1 MKLAVTIIFM
11 LVCVILS
18 IVVLMQ
24 EGKSGGLGAI
34 SGSAESSYWNQIK
47 GRTAEGK
54 LERFTIILAVLFF
67 ALAVLLNTGLF
78 K

>member
-11 LVCVILS
+11 IVCVILTV
-18 IVVLMQ
+18 VVLMQ

-67 ALAVLLNTGLF
+67 ALAVLLNTGLL

>member
-11 LVCVILS
+11 IVCVILS

>member
-11 LVCVILS
+11 IVCVILS

-67 ALAVLLNTGLF
+67 ALAVLLNTGLL

>member
-1 MKLAVTIIFM
+1 MKTVIMIAFILICIALII
-11 LVCVILS
+11 LVM
-18 IVVLMQ
+18 MQ

-67 ALAVLLNTGLF
+67 ALAVLLNTGLL

>member
-11 LVCVILS
+11 IVCVILTV
-18 IVVLMQ
+18 VVLMQ

>member
-11 LVCVILS
+11 IVCVILS
-18 IVVLMQ
+18 VVVLMQ

-67 ALAVLLNTGLF
+67 ALAVLLNTGLL

>member
-11 LVCVILS
+11 IVCVILS
-18 IVVLMQ
+18 VVVLMQ

-67 ALAVLLNTGLF
+67 ALAVLLNAGLL

>member
-1 MKLAVTIIFM
+1 MKTAVTIIFM
-11 LVCVILS
+11 IVCVILS
-18 IVVLMQ
+18 VVVLMQ

-67 ALAVLLNTGLF
+67 VLAILLNTGLL

>member
-11 LVCVILS
+11 VVCIVLS
-18 IVVLMQ
+18 MVVLMQ

-34 SGSAESSYWNQIK
+34 SGATESSYWSQIK

-54 LERFTIILAVLFF
+54 LERFTVVLAVLFF
-67 ALAVLLNTGLF
+67 ALAVLLNTGLI

>member
-1 MKLAVTIIFM
+1 MI
-11 LVCVILS
+11 VCVILS

-67 ALAVLLNTGLF
+67 ALAVLLNTGLL

>member
-11 LVCVILS
+11 IVCVILS
-18 IVVLMQ
+18 VVVLMQ

-67 ALAVLLNTGLF
+67 ALAVLLNTGLL
-78 K
+78 

>member
-1 MKLAVTIIFM
+1 MI
-11 LVCVILS
+11 VCVILS

>member
-11 LVCVILS
+11 IVCVILS
-18 IVVLMQ
+18 VVVLMQ

>member
-11 LVCVILS
+11 IVCVILS
-18 IVVLMQ
+18 VVVLMQ

-34 SGSAESSYWNQIK
+34 SGSTESSYWNQIK

-54 LERFTIILAVLFF
+54 LEKITIILAVLFF
-67 ALAVLLNTGLF
+67 ALAVLLNTGLL

>member
-11 LVCVILS
+11 IVCVILS
-18 IVVLMQ
+18 VVVLMQ

-54 LERFTIILAVLFF
+54 LERFTIILAELFF

>member
-1 MKLAVTIIFM
+1 MI
-11 LVCVILS
+11 VCVILS

-67 ALAVLLNTGLF
+67 ALAVLLNTDLL